1 MTPGMRTPGTH
12 MLTPGTHMLTPGLTP
27 YSRVQS
33 PEMTP
38 GSHMLSP
45 DTPRSEAT
53 GHMRRHGAATAAD
66 RHSSLPRQHLSYT
79 EHDAQE

>member
-1 MTPGMRTPGTH
+1 MTPGMR
-12 MLTPGTHMLTPGLTP
+12 TPGTHMLTPGLTP

-33 PEMTP
+33 PELTP

-45 DTPRSEAT
+45 DTPLSGVT
-53 GHMRRHGAATAAD
+53 GNTRRHGVAAAG

-79 EHDAQE
+79 EHDDADE